1 MADPERPRMDSSSLP
16 TPETPA
22 AIAGSVTILLQQIR
36 CGEQDAIQPLFEL
49 YFGRLAALGRSL
61 LPERFQRVAD
71 GEDLALEV
79 LTAFFAAAGSG
90 TLPELQT
97 RGDVWRML
105 ARRLQQRA
113 ANEIRRHSTQK
124 AGDGLVRGESVFIA
138 APGNNQLGGL
148 DQARDHRMDALLH
161 ELNRDLVE
169 RLDDALLQD
178 IARLLLEGHS
188 VDDIAAKL
196 DRSRAT
202 VYRKLDLI
210 RAAWLIE

>member
-16 TPETPA
+16 TSDSPE

-36 CGEQDAIQPLFEL
+36 RGEQDAIQPLFEL
-49 YFGRLAALGRSL
+49 YFGRLAALGRAL

-79 LTAFFAAAGSG
+79 LTAFFEAAGSG

-124 AGDGLVRGESVFIA
+124 AGDGRVRGESVFIA
-138 APGNNQLGGL
+138 SSENAQSGGL

-161 ELNRDLVE
+161 ELHCDLVE
-169 RLDDALLQD
+169 RLDNALLQD
-178 IARLLLEGHS
+178 VARLLLEGHS
-188 VDDIAAKL
+188 VDDIAAML

-202 VYRKLDLI
+202 IYRKLELI
-210 RAAWLIE
+210 RAAWLVE